1 MVAVT
6 IIVVV
11 IIIVIDEP
19 NVRLFRDQ
27 NHLQGGMC
35 DLKSGRSV
43 QLTPNDVYTQVPKV
57 PTPDR
62 LPSSYSGSPFYS
74 LQYALDSQSSCR
86 RPSGH
91 LQTFCCLLELHTVGF
106 PKIRTPSC
114 TILPPESV
122 PPPNKGQVSHLFPW
136 GAALPFSLKTQVSGL
151 PWEALDADP
160 TSVPGLAWGLGHSF
174 NGGTSG
180 IWASH

>member
-122 PPPNKGQVSHLFPW
+122 SPQTKDRCPICSLGVQPCPLASRPRCQGFP
-136 GAALPFSLKTQVSGL
+136 GRL
-151 PWEALDADP
+151 
-160 TSVPGLAWGLGHSF
+160 
-174 NGGTSG
+174 
-180 IWASH
+180 